1 MAFVDRDTYVVEA
14 GDTLWRLSRRYRVP
28 LRTLIDINRLEQ
40 PNLIYPG
47 QVLTIPG
54 GGEVRTRTVP
64 FGTLEHEADQPS
76 SQGPA
81 SGRFF
86 AAVTEAQLRADL
98 KPFGLSVPEGADLG
112 TELVLG
118 AIGADVTGV
127 SLRGRVL
134 TVTVRPRRKGHHIIE
149 IKRSRLPKGSLAVVF
164 TTADGHF
171 LDAESVN
178 LG

>member
-1 MAFVDRDTYVVEA
+1 MAFVDRDTYAVEP
-14 GDTLWRLSRRYRVP
+14 GDTLWRLSRRYGVP
-28 LRTLIDINRLEQ
+28 LKTLIEVNRLEE

-54 GGEVRTRTVP
+54 GGGRARTRTIP
-64 FGTLEHEADQPS
+64 FGTLEFEKEALPQA
-76 SQGPA
+76 PA

-86 AAVTEAQLRADL
+86 AATSEAELRAAL
-98 KPFGLSVPEGADLG
+98 RPFGLPLPEGADYG
-112 TELVLG
+112 SELI
-118 AIGADVTGV
+118 IGAV
-127 SLRGRVL
+127 SATVSDATLRGRVL
-134 TVTVRPRRKGHHIIE
+134 TVTVKPLRKGHQIIE